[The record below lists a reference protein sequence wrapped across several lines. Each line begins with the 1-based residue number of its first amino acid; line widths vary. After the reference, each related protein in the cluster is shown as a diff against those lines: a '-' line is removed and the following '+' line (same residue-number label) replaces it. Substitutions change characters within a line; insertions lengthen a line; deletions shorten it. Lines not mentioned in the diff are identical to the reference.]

1 MCESIFSGT
10 SLKLDCVVTECLEDC
25 AETSGFGVCLSICVG
40 EGRTGKASGF
50 APTMF
55 HSEKKWL
62 LWISL
67 SPQVKHKDLF
77 CFTVHLEGTSLK
89 TIMRSFG
96 LSYK

>member
-1 MCESIFSGT
+1 M
-10 SLKLDCVVTECLEDC
+10 LRHRD
-25 AETSGFGVCLSICVG
+25 FGICLSICVD
-40 EGRTGKASGF
+40 EGRTGRASDF

-62 LWISL
+62 LWIPL

-77 CFTVHLEGTSLK
+77 CFTIHYLEETSLK

-96 LSYK
+96 LSYKGQNSC